1 MKLGERA
8 CTADRA
14 APLAPTGRLGVG
26 TAFGTFGELLQGVLP
41 DGDRDFLVT
50 FPMAQWA
57 TATFRPTNELGRIRV
72 FPQHKRKS
80 ARLAANIMEL
90 LGLSG
95 GGVLELSGELAEGKG
110 FASSSADLVATA
122 RAVGDAFGMTLSER
136 VVESL
141 LRRIEPSDG
150 VMYDGIVAF
159 HHREVRLRERIG
171 VLPPLTVVAHDE
183 GGTVDTV
190 RFNRIP
196 KPFDQADKREYAR
209 LLTALTTAVRAA
221 DLPAVGEVTTRSAV
235 LNGKL
240 RPRRHFDVLHR
251 LCREVDGHGL
261 VIAHSGTALGV
272 LLDQADPERAAKID
286 HVRTGCAAL
295 PGTVTVHR
303 SLGADDLSGGAG
315 DRGVEHGRGGSS
327 LVHDRGDGGAL
338 GPRLVG
344 HAVGEA
350 GEAERQGP
358 RGAVPVLGW

>member
-1 MKLGERA
+1 MRPGEVA
-8 CTADRA
+8 CTADPDVLPA
-14 APLAPTGRLGVG
+14 ATGRLGVG

-41 DGDRDFLVT
+41 DADRDFLVT

-57 TATFRPTNELGRIRV
+57 TATFWPSSELARIRV

-80 ARLAANIMEL
+80 ARLAATMMDL
-90 LGLSG
+90 FGLPG
-95 GGVLELSGELAEGKG
+95 GGVLELGGGLAEGKG
-110 FASSSADLVATA
+110 YASSSADLVATA
-122 RAVGDAFGMTLSER
+122 RAVGDAFGRTLSER
-136 VVESL
+136 TIESL

-183 GGTVDTV
+183 GGAVDTI

-196 KPFDQADKREYAR
+196 KPFDEADKREYAR
-209 LLTALTTAVRAA
+209 LLAALTAAVRAG

-251 LCREVDGHGL
+251 LCREVDGYGL

-272 LLDQADPERAAKID
+272 LLDRDDPERAAKID
-286 HVRTGCAAL
+286 HVRAACVAL

-303 SLGADDLSGGAG
+303 SLGTGELAG
-315 DRGVEHGRGGSS
+315 
-327 LVHDRGDGGAL
+327 
-338 GPRLVG
+338 
-344 HAVGEA
+344 
-350 GEAERQGP
+350 
-358 RGAVPVLGW
+358 

>member
-1 MKLGERA
+1 MRPGEVA
-8 CTADRA
+8 CTADPDVLPTA
-14 APLAPTGRLGVG
+14 TGRLGVG

-41 DGDRDFLVT
+41 DADRDFLVT

-57 TATFRPTNELGRIRV
+57 TATFWPSSELARVRV

-80 ARLAANIMEL
+80 ARLAATMMEL
-90 LGLSG
+90 FGLPG
-95 GGVLELSGELAEGKG
+95 GGVLELGGGLAEGKG
-110 FASSSADLVATA
+110 YASSSADLVATA
-122 RAVGDAFGMTLSER
+122 RAVGDAFGRTLSER
-136 VVESL
+136 TIESL

-183 GGTVDTV
+183 GGAVDTV

-196 KPFDQADKREYAR
+196 KPFDEADKREYAR
-209 LLTALTTAVRAA
+209 LLAALTAAVRAG

-251 LCREVDGHGL
+251 LCREVDGYGL

-272 LLDQADPERAAKID
+272 LLDRDDPERAAKID
-286 HVRTGCAAL
+286 HVRAACVAL

-303 SLGADDLSGGAG
+303 SLGTGELAG
-315 DRGVEHGRGGSS
+315 
-327 LVHDRGDGGAL
+327 
-338 GPRLVG
+338 
-344 HAVGEA
+344 
-350 GEAERQGP
+350 
-358 RGAVPVLGW
+358 

>member
-1 MKLGERA
+1 MRRRERA
-8 CTADRA
+8 YAVGRDAPRA
-14 APLAPTGRLGVG
+14 ATGRLGVG

-41 DGDRDFLVT
+41 DADRDFLVT
-50 FPMAQWA
+50 FPMARWA
-57 TATFRPTNELGRIRV
+57 TATFRPGAGLDRVRV
-72 FPQHKRKS
+72 FPQHKQKS
-80 ARLAANIMEL
+80 ARLAAAVLEL
-90 LGLSG
+90 FRIPG
-95 GGVLELSGELAEGKG
+95 GGVLELGGDLAEGKG

-122 RAVGDAFGMTLSER
+122 RAVGDAFGMTLGER
-136 VVESL
+136 AIESL

-183 GGTVDTV
+183 GGTVDTI

-209 LLTALTTAVRAA
+209 LLAALTEAVRAA

-240 RPRRHFDVLHR
+240 RPRRHLDVLHR

-272 LLDQADPERAAKID
+272 LFDQTDPERAAKIE

-303 SLGADDLSGGAG
+303 SLG
-315 DRGVEHGRGGSS
+315 
-327 LVHDRGDGGAL
+327 
-338 GPRLVG
+338 P
-344 HAVGEA
+344 GE
-350 GEAERQGP
+350 R
-358 RGAVPVLGW
+358 